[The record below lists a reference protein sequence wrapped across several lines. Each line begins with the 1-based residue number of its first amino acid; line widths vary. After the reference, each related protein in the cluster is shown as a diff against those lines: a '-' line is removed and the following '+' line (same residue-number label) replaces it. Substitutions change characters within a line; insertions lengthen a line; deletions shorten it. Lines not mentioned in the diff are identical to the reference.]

1 MRRMVAAKSSG
12 LTHSAKRRGEGKK
25 TWRIAKGMV
34 WPLFRLILL
43 VGLSF
48 VILYPFLIKISSMLM
63 SLDDLKN
70 PTVWIVPQSPTL
82 ENIQRVFKYGSYWKA
97 LGNTVLVSLTCAVL
111 QTLSCTMVGYGFA
124 KFKFRGRG
132 FFFAL
137 AVLTIII
144 PPQTIYISL
153 YMKFRYFDVFHLFSL
168 IGAGPFK
175 LVEQITPMAILSST
189 AIGLKNGLYIFVM
202 RQFFRGVP
210 RELNEAACVDGCGTI
225 HTFFAIMLPIARS
238 MMISIFLL
246 SFAWQW
252 TDTFY
257 SSLFYRQMLVL
268 PNILSKITVITSEA
282 IGKGT
287 MMSSVMLNTGVIL
300 IIAPLILIYMV
311 LQKFFIQGVERSG
324 LVG

>member
-1 MRRMVAAKSSG
+1 MSTNVLTSKGQKEKIPGKGFMDFCKRMA
-12 LTHSAKRRGEGKK
+12 
-25 TWRIAKGMV
+25 
-34 WPLFRLILL
+34 WPFFRLLL
-43 VGLSF
+43 MLGLSF
-48 VILYPFLIKISSMLM
+48 VILYPFLTKISTMFM

-70 PTVWIVPQSPTL
+70 PTVWLIPQSPTL
-82 ENIQRVFKYGSYWKA
+82 ENVLLVFKYGEYFRA
-97 LGNTVLVSLTCAVL
+97 FGNTIFVSLTCAVL

-132 FFFAL
+132 LFFAL

-153 YMKFRYFDVFHLFSL
+153 YMKFRYFDVFGLLGLLGMPSL
-168 IGAGPFK
+168 K
-175 LVEQITPMAILSST
+175 LVEQITPMAILSTT
-189 AIGLKNGLYIFVM
+189 ALGLKNGLYIFVM

-210 RELNEAACVDGCGTI
+210 RELNEAAYVDGCGTI
-225 HTFFAIMLPIARS
+225 RTFYTIMLPMAGS
-238 MMISIFLL
+238 MMVSVFLL

-268 PNILSKITVITSEA
+268 PNILSKVTVITA
-282 IGKGT
+282 ADIGKGT
-287 MMSSVMLNTGVIL
+287 MMSSVMLNTGVIM
-300 IIAPLILIYMV
+300 IILPLMIFYLFS
-311 LQKFFIQGVERSG
+311 QKLLIQGVERSG

>member
-1 MRRMVAAKSSG
+1 MISQTQAIRTKKEPIPGRGPLAFC
-12 LTHSAKRRGEGKK
+12 KRL
-25 TWRIAKGMV
+25 A
-34 WPLFRLILL
+34 WPVFRLLL
-43 VGLSF
+43 LLGLSF
-48 VILYPFLIKISSMLM
+48 VILYPFLTKISTMFM

-70 PTVWIVPQSPTL
+70 PTVWIIPQSPTL
-82 ENIQRVFKYGSYWKA
+82 DNILRVFKYGDYFRA
-97 LGNTVLVSLTCAVL
+97 FGNTLLVSLTCAVL

-132 FFFAL
+132 IFFAL

-153 YMKFRYFDVFHLFSL
+153 YMKFRYFDVFGLLGALGLSSL
-168 IGAGPFK
+168 K
-175 LVEQITPMAILSST
+175 LVEQITPMAVLSAT
-189 AIGLKNGLYIFVM
+189 ALGLKNGLYIFVM

-210 RELNEAACVDGCGTI
+210 RELNEAAYVDGCGVVP
-225 HTFFAIMLPIARS
+225 TFFRIMLPMAGS
-238 MMISIFLL
+238 MMLSVFLL

-268 PNILSKITVITSEA
+268 PNILSKITVITGEA

-287 MMSSVMLNTGVIL
+287 MMSSVMLNTGVIM
-300 IIAPLILIYMV
+300 IIAPLVIFYLFS
-311 LQKFFIQGVERSG
+311 QKFLIQGVERSG

>member
-1 MRRMVAAKSSG
+1 MERIAAQSTG
-12 LTHSAKRRGEGKK
+12 PAPSARLGGWGKK
-25 TWRIAKGMV
+25 GLRIAKRLV
-34 WPLFRLILL
+34 WPLFRFILL
-43 VGLSF
+43 AGLSF
-48 VILYPFLIKISSMLM
+48 VILYPFIAKISAMFM
-63 SLDDLKN
+63 SLDDLQN
-70 PTVWIVPQSPTL
+70 PTVWLVPQSPTL
-82 ENIQRVFKYGSYWKA
+82 DNIRRVFAYGDYWKA

-132 FFFAL
+132 LFFAL

-153 YMKFRYFDVFHLFSL
+153 YMKFRYFDVFGLLSL
-168 IGAGPFK
+168 LGITPLK
-175 LVEQITPMAILSST
+175 LVEQITPMAILSFT
-189 AIGLKNGLYIFVM
+189 ALGLKNGLYIFVM

-210 RELNEAACVDGCGTI
+210 RELNEAAWVDGCGPI
-225 HTFFAIMLPIARS
+225 RTFYVIMLPMARS
-238 MMISIFLL
+238 MMVSIFLL

-268 PNILSKITVITSEA
+268 PNILSKITVITSDA

-287 MMSSVMLNTGVIL
+287 MMSNVMLNTGVIL
-300 IIAPLILIYMV
+300 IIAPLIVFYLIS
-311 LQKFFIQGVERSG
+311 QKFFIQGVERSG